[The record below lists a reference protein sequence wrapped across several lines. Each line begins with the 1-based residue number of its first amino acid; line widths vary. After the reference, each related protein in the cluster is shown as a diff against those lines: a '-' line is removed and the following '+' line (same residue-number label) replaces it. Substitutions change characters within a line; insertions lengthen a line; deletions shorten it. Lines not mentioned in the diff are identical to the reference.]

1 MPFIH
6 LDPPSK
12 ITFKRLL
19 GYVFRFK
26 SLFPIIIISLVFL
39 SASQGLLAGIVE
51 KIIDKVFIT
60 REPFWM
66 KWMPLI
72 LFLIFTIRGL
82 SSAGTTYFM
91 GKLARNVIFALRK
104 ELFAKYTLLTNAY
117 LDNTNDAGLTAKMTF
132 HIEQVAQTSSS
143 ALRSLVEDTA
153 TIIVLLLLMLSI
165 SFQLFLFIFAV
176 IPVLML
182 VIRVVSK
189 LFNRYSKRILGS
201 VSDITQASE
210 EVIIGHKVVKAFG
223 GQEIENEK
231 FSKSNKLNFN
241 GNIKVLLTKA
251 ASNILIQLVAGVAV
265 ALIVYF
271 AAFHTKL
278 SPGEF
283 TSFLTALMLI
293 NTPIKKLLNINEV
306 VQMGV
311 ASAGSIFEVLDQKDE
326 KDSGEIS
333 ELPNNFNLEF
343 SNVNF
348 AYVGK
353 EENVVKD
360 VSFTLPTGNMLALV
374 GSSGS
379 GKSTI
384 ASLLP
389 RFYDINS
396 GAIKIDGQDIRN
408 YKLNTLRN
416 MIAYVGQDIFLFNDS
431 IANNIAY
438 AFDGEYTR
446 DDIVKAATAAHVME
460 FVNEM
465 PEGLDTQVG
474 DRGVLLSGGQRQ
486 RIAIARAIMKNAPI
500 LVLDEAT
507 SALDTESE
515 RLVQDALQ
523 QLMQGRT
530 TLVIAHRLS
539 TIEMADEILVMDQGR
554 VIERGT
560 HQSLLSHGGQ
570 YAKLQ
575 QLQSSHFH

>member
-465 PEGLDTQVG
+465 QEGLDTQVG

>member
-6 LDPPSK
+6 LDPQSK
-12 ITFKRLL
+12 IIFKRLL
-19 GYVFRFK
+19 SYIFRFK

-39 SASQGLLAGIVE
+39 SASQGLLAGVVE
-51 KIIDKVFIT
+51 KIIDKVFIS
-60 REPFWM
+60 RDPFWL
-66 KWMPLI
+66 KWMPLA
-72 LFLIFTIRGL
+72 LFVIFTIRGL
-82 SSAGTTYFM
+82 SSAGTTYYM
-91 GKLARNVIFALRK
+91 GKLARKVIFALRK

-117 LDNTNDAGLTAKMTF
+117 LDNTNDAELTAKMTY
-132 HIEQVAQTSSS
+132 HIEQVAQTASR
-143 ALRSLVEDTA
+143 ALRSIVEDSA
-153 TIIVLLLLMLSI
+153 TIIVLLFLMLSI

-223 GQEIENEK
+223 GQEVENTK
-231 FSKSNKLNFN
+231 FSKSNQLNFN

-251 ASNILIQLVAGVAV
+251 SSNVLIQLVAGVAV

-271 AAFHTKL
+271 AAFHTNL

-283 TSFLTALMLI
+283 TSFLTALLLI

-311 ASAGSIFEVLDQKDE
+311 ASAGSIFEVLDQDDE
-326 KDSGEIS
+326 TDSGEIS
-333 ELPNNFNLEF
+333 TLPNSLNLEF
-343 SNVNF
+343 SKVSF
-348 AYVGK
+348 SYVGK
-353 EENVVKD
+353 AEAVVKD

-379 GKSTI
+379 GKSTV

-389 RFYDINS
+389 RFYDVSS
-396 GAIKIDGQDIRN
+396 GSIKIAEHDIRS
-408 YKLNTLRN
+408 YKLNTLRQ

-438 AFDGEYTR
+438 AYDGEYTR
-446 DDIVKAATAAHVME
+446 DDVIKAATAAHVME
-460 FVNEM
+460 FVETM
-465 PEGLDTQVG
+465 PDGLDTQVG

-523 QLMQGRT
+523 KLMRGRT

-539 TIEMADEILVMDQGR
+539 TIEMADEILVMDHGQI
-554 VIERGT
+554 IERGT
-560 HQSLLSHGGQ
+560 HQSLLSQGGQ

-575 QLQSSHFH
+575 QLQTSHFH

>member
-12 ITFKRLL
+12 IIFKRLL

-26 SLFPIIIISLVFL
+26 SLFPIIIISLIFL
-39 SASQGLLAGIVE
+39 SLSQGLLAGVIE
-51 KIIDKVFIT
+51 LIIDKVFIN
-60 REPFWM
+60 RDAFWL
-66 KWMPLI
+66 KWMPLL
-72 LFLIFTIRGL
+72 LFTIFTIRGL
-82 SSAGTTYFM
+82 SSAGTTYYM
-91 GKLARNVIFALRK
+91 GKLARSVIFALRE
-104 ELFAKYTLLTNAY
+104 ELFAKYTMLTNAY
-117 LDNTNDAGLTAKMTF
+117 LDNTNDAELTAKMTF
-132 HIEQVAQTSSS
+132 HIEQVAQTSSR
-143 ALRSLVEDTA
+143 ALRSLIEDSA
-153 TIIVLLLLMLSI
+153 SIIVLLALMLSI
-165 SFQLFLFIFAV
+165 NFQLFLFIFAV

-182 VIRVVSK
+182 VIRAVSK

-210 EVIIGHKVVKAFG
+210 EVVIGHKVVKAFG
-223 GQEIENEK
+223 GQKIENEK

-241 GNIKVLLTKA
+241 GNLKVLLTKA
-251 ASNILIQLVAGVAV
+251 SSNVLIQLVAGVAV

-271 AAFHTKL
+271 AAYHTDL
-278 SPGEF
+278 TPGEF
-283 TSFLTALMLI
+283 SSFLSALLLI

-306 VQMGV
+306 IQMGV
-311 ASAGSIFEVLDQKDE
+311 ASAGSIFEVLDQDN
-326 KDSGEIS
+326 
-333 ELPNNFNLEF
+333 ELDTGNIENFPDNLNLEF

-348 AYVGK
+348 SYLGK
-353 EENVVKD
+353 DESVVKD
-360 VSFTLPTGNMLALV
+360 VSFNVPKGNMLALV

-379 GKSTI
+379 GKSTV

-389 RFYDINS
+389 RFYDVS
-396 GAIKIDGQDIRN
+396 AGAIKIAGEDIRN
-408 YKLNTLRN
+408 YKLNCLRR

-438 AFDGEYTR
+438 AYKGDYTR
-446 DDIVKAATAAHVME
+446 EDVIKAAEAAHVME
-460 FVNEM
+460 FIEGM

-500 LVLDEAT
+500 LVLDEAM

-515 RLVQDALQ
+515 RLVQEALQ
-523 QLMQGRT
+523 KLMQDRT

-539 TIEMADEILVMDQGR
+539 TIEMADEILVMEQGK

-560 HQSLLSHGGQ
+560 HQSLLSENGQ

-575 QLQSSHFH
+575 QLQTTTH

>member
-19 GYVFRFK
+19 SYVFRFK
-26 SLFPIIIISLVFL
+26 SLFPIIIISLIFL
-39 SASQGLLAGIVE
+39 SASQGLLAGVVE

-60 REPFWM
+60 RDPFWM

-91 GKLARNVIFALRK
+91 GKLGRNVIFALRK

-182 VIRVVSK
+182 VIRLVSK

-311 ASAGSIFEVLDQKDE
+311 ASAGSIFEVLDEKDE

-333 ELPNNFNLEF
+333 KLPNNFNLDF